1 VAAAQRGGA
10 MKRHALSV
18 VVCFAGTFTSGTIF
32 VAALIHEYAL
42 VEVVA
47 SVITA
52 LQVFFLSSA
61 IGDVLEKKR
70 ESNRARNSAVVL
82 VTVFL
87 LAFYSFTKYFR

>member
-1 VAAAQRGGA
+1 
-10 MKRHALSV
+10 MKRHVLSV
-18 VVCFAGTFTSGTIF
+18 VMCFAAAVISGTIF
-32 VAALIHEYAL
+32 VAALLHEYAL

-47 SVITA
+47 SVVTG

-61 IGDVLEKKR
+61 IGDVLEKER

>member
-1 VAAAQRGGA
+1 
-10 MKRHALSV
+10 MLSALATV
-18 VVCFAGTFTSGTIF
+18 VSACLLVLWLAVLGNTYFFF
-32 VAALIHEYAL
+32 VAALLHEYAL

-47 SVITA
+47 SVVTG
-52 LQVFFLSSA
+52 LQIFFLSSA

-70 ESNRARNSAVVL
+70 ESNRVRNSAVVL